1 MNTATLNRLCELSN
15 LTLAPEETKTLL
27 EDIQLLLD
35 KFSLLESLPEAS
47 IMAKDRRMYFRP
59 DVCENITWDEM
70 DIAPMHFFPSIEAE
84 KEHGH

>member
-27 EDIQLLLD
+27 EDIQMLLD

-47 IMAKDRRMYFRP
+47 MMEKDRRMYFRP
-59 DVCENITWDEM
+59 DICEHITQDEM
-70 DIAPMHFFPSIEAE
+70 DILRDNFQLLNEQLVP
-84 KEHGH
+84 